1 MSEDYGS
8 DDASDAAPFGPSGK
22 KWNHFIPHEKP
33 TTGGKLW
40 EYSRLGRRQ
49 GMSHPPRNPA
59 VQQEIL
65 EYFEQNKIAH
75 DVKRRPVKPR
85 GGDTSQPESP
95 SANQMTR
102 SSCSLG
108 SAPSKH
114 GNSTEGRR
122 SSSASNLK
130 KSDPGLGW
138 TLPWAPNQPLPRG
151 DSTGSRRGTKGGGG
165 GGTRDFRPAELWA
178 QQTNPHVKAR
188 ATPLPETFD
197 DMESW
202 GKTLRHK
209 TRDLGII
216 IDAKPVEDCSG
227 LAMYHNGV
235 ARSLKKH
242 STDRCELSSTMRSW
256 SDTMRS
262 TSDSLTAAFSRDVLE
277 EEEEVPSCMLSRAAQ
292 KLQLHK
298 KEEVEAM
305 PDEEELP
312 ARELKLTSQKH
323 PLRPL
328 AAVQAKNFRK
338 HNFPEDDDFQIGF
351 RYARGRLR

>member
-1 MSEDYGS
+1 
-8 DDASDAAPFGPSGK
+8 
-22 KWNHFIPHEKP
+22 
-33 TTGGKLW
+33 
-40 EYSRLGRRQ
+40 
-49 GMSHPPRNPA
+49 MSHPPRNPA

-65 EYFEQNKIAH
+65 EYLEENKIAH

-95 SANQMTR
+95 SANQLTR
-102 SSCSLG
+102 SSLG

-122 SSSASNLK
+122 SSSASNIK

-151 DSTGSRRGTKGGGG
+151 DSTGSRRGTKGGGVAG
-165 GGTRDFRPAELWA
+165 MRESRPAELWK
-178 QQTNPHVKAR
+178 QQTNPQVKAR

-209 TRDLGII
+209 TRDLGIT
-216 IDAKPVEDCSG
+216 IDAKHVEDCSG
-227 LAMYHNGV
+227 LAMYHNAV

-242 STDRCELSSTMRSW
+242 DTDRCELSSTMRSC

-262 TSDSLTAAFSRDVLE
+262 TSTSWTAGCSRDVLE
-277 EEEEVPSCMLSRAAQ
+277 EEVPSGLLSRAAQ

-298 KEEVEAM
+298 VEEVEAK
-305 PDEEELP
+305 PDEEPPP

-323 PLRPL
+323 PLRSL
-328 AAVQAKNFRK
+328 ADVQAKTFRK
-338 HNFPEDDDFQIGF
+338 NNFPEDDDFRISF
-351 RYARGRLR
+351 RYARGRLG